1 LAVRKHLAGSPSIA
15 AEAKQLQYGAG
26 SAYEAQLAENNG
38 VADDYK
44 AGDKVELE
52 KRKEEAKKD
61 TGAADL
67 GPSRSAPKVAT
78 TPPRTYITTEG
89 TKNKQPMDL
98 DEAPRKPD
106 TRLHRSPMATAAT
119 RAGLRTVW

>member
-1 LAVRKHLAGSPSIA
+1 LAVRKHLPA
-15 AEAKQLQYGAG
+15 ARRLPPRQAAPVRWPA

-106 TRLHRSPMATAAT
+106 TADCIDPDGNPAT